1 MSLFNPKIKE
11 TDFMSE
17 LEAATQMRPATSA
30 TLMLF
35 TIIALVLLGIVW
47 ASVSKV
53 EELTRGQGQV
63 VPSSDVQFVQ
73 SLEGGI
79 VEELLVRP
87 GEKVEKGQVLMRLSD
102 VQFSSEERGTQARF
116 LGLEA
121 KKARLLA
128 EANST
133 DFELSEEVLTGAP
146 RVAKNEKALYESRQK
161 ELENSYAIL
170 DDRIA
175 KAGAELA
182 EVQANISRFYQ
193 SRKLLNEELAI
204 TRDLVK
210 KRAVPKLEEIRLNR
224 EISDL
229 SGQIN
234 AASQRKRA
242 LEAEVQVAKKERASQ
257 LDKFRSQ
264 ALGEL
269 NSVETDI
276 SSLKENLKTIG
287 DRVDR
292 REVRAPVEG
301 IVNNIAV
308 RTVGGVVEPA
318 MRLVE
323 IVPVESELKIIAKIQ
338 PSEIAFIRPGQDAK
352 VKITAYD
359 AQKYGA
365 LDGKLVRIG
374 ATSATDREGNASFE
388 IEVHT
393 EKNFMGDEANP
404 LPISPGMVADVEVI
418 TGKRTILEY
427 LLKPVLRARDRAF
440 TER

>member
-1 MSLFNPKIKE
+1 MSLFEPKIKE

-35 TIIALVLLGIVW
+35 SIAALVVLGIVW
-47 ASVSKV
+47 AGFAEV

-63 VPSSDVQFVQ
+63 VPSSDVQIIQ

-79 VEELLVRP
+79 LEDLLVRP
-87 GEKVEKGQVLMRLSD
+87 GQVVEKGAILMRLSD
-102 VQFSSEERGTQARF
+102 VQFSSEERGTRARF

-121 KKARLLA
+121 QRARLLA
-128 EANST
+128 EANGT
-133 DFELSEEVLTGAP
+133 EFTLPPEVIEKAP
-146 RVAKNEKALYESRQK
+146 QIAVNEKALYESRQK
-161 ELENSYAIL
+161 ELQNAYNIL

-175 KAGAELA
+175 KAKADLA
-182 EVQANISRFYQ
+182 EVGANINRFYQ
-193 SRKLLNEELAI
+193 SRKMLNQELSI
-204 TRDLVK
+204 TREMVR
-210 KRAVPKLEEIRLNR
+210 KRAAPKLDEMRLSR
-224 EISDL
+224 EIKDL

-234 AASQRKRA
+234 VQSQRKRA
-242 LEAEVQVAKKERASQ
+242 LEADLEVSKKERESQ

-269 NSVETDI
+269 NGVQTEI
-276 SSLKENLKTIG
+276 SSLSESLKSIG

-292 REVRAPVEG
+292 REIRAPVEG
-301 IVNNIAV
+301 TVNNIAV
-308 RTVGGVVEPA
+308 RTIGGVIQPG
-318 MRLVE
+318 MQLVE
-323 IVPVESELKIIAKIQ
+323 IVPVDDELKIIAKIQ
-338 PSEIAFIRPGQDAK
+338 PSEVAFIRPDQAAK

-374 ATSATDREGNASFE
+374 ATSAADREGNTTFE
-388 IEVHT
+388 IEVVT
-393 EKNFMGDEANP
+393 DKNYLGDESHP
-404 LPISPGMVADVEVI
+404 LPITPGMVAEVEVI
-418 TGKRTILEY
+418 TGKRSILEY
-427 LLKPVLRARDRAF
+427 LLKPILRARDRAF